1 MSLQLAYKELS
12 NLMLTVC
19 EFCIPDQT
27 LMFKGESERLRWSIL
42 PIEAK
47 NLLMSHLDGKFLWKP
62 LNPFKPKVYL
72 IGSSKEETIGSLHGG
87 KSKVRILASM
97 HTVQDQVFVQKSV
110 NYLKPVG
117 SCEKLAKKPLSGLW
131 PMEKFSMSKSI
142 NNMSMVALECSHP
155 QSQSHFY
162 DYDHAVN
169 NWSKLTIEEKMISYL
184 MKEYIESYR
193 KKIFR

>member
-1 MSLQLAYKELS
+1 MNLQLAYKELS
-12 NLMLTVC
+12 NLMLTVN
-19 EFCIPDQT
+19 EFCVPDQT
-27 LMFKGESERLRWSIL
+27 IMFKGESE
-42 PIEAK
+42 
-47 NLLMSHLDGKFLWKP
+47 N
-62 LNPFKPKVYL
+62 
-72 IGSSKEETIGSLHGG
+72 
-87 KSKVRILASM
+87 
-97 HTVQDQVFVQKSV
+97 
-110 NYLKPVG
+110 LKPVG

-184 MKEYIESYR
+184 MKEYIESNR